1 MIPMQTAEPI
11 LEVRS
16 LSACYASGEAVLREV
31 SLTVQP
37 GEVLGIIGESGCGKT
52 TLIRCILRLL
62 PAGGRILSGDILFS
76 GKSILSLSRR
86 SLNGF
91 RGRGIAYIP
100 QDCGAALND
109 SMRIRQILAEIL
121 GAGDE
126 DLFRQLL
133 EKVHLPG
140 DKAFLNS
147 YPFALS
153 GGMKQRVLMAI
164 ALGMRPQLLIA
175 DEPTSSID
183 APLRREVLRS
193 LMELKKEGGMSL
205 LLITHNITDLGI
217 TADRIAVMR
226 EGQVIECADAD
237 ELLHRPRE
245 EYTRALIDGAR
256 RNGRRSDA

>member
-1 MIPMQTAEPI
+1 
-11 LEVRS
+11 
-16 LSACYASGEAVLREV
+16 
-31 SLTVQP
+31 
-37 GEVLGIIGESGCGKT
+37 
-52 TLIRCILRLL
+52 
-62 PAGGRILSGDILFS
+62 
-76 GKSILSLSRR
+76 
-86 SLNGF
+86 
-91 RGRGIAYIP
+91 
-100 QDCGAALND
+100 
-109 SMRIRQILAEIL
+109 
-121 GAGDE
+121 
-126 DLFRQLL
+126 
-133 EKVHLPG
+133 
-140 DKAFLNS
+140 
-147 YPFALS
+147 
-153 GGMKQRVLMAI
+153 MKQRVLMAI